1 MDTGTPCLWGVLPLV
16 IGTPFVVFVLLFGW
30 TYLHPYY
37 KNNPIIII
45 PLILIIILVLILVNN
60 VFRGSTVGFYPLLIW
75 FGLFLKIQKSTT
87 TQKLRLIRGILRG
100 TYSLLLFCCL
110 LCYVWFL
117 CVVCFCLLFKNKTQH
132 NTHNQQ
138 QNNTTNQKLI

>member
-1 MDTGTPCLWGVLPLV
+1 MDTGTPCLWGVLPMDTWTPCPWGVLPLV

-60 VFRGSTVGFYPLLIW
+60 VLEVAQLVFTPSSFDLVCFWKFKNLQQLKNLGWFVVYFVVHIHCCCFVVCCVMFGF
-75 FGLFLKIQKSTT
+75 
-87 TQKLRLIRGILRG
+87 
-100 TYSLLLFCCL
+100 C
-110 LCYVWFL
+110 VL
-117 CVVCFCLLFKNKTQH
+117 CVFACC
-132 NTHNQQ
+132 
-138 QNNTTNQKLI
+138 